1 MAPAHTRPDVLP
13 LVRSRNNGTR
23 TAILL
28 ACGSIAISLSLVVEP
43 SFPPR
48 IGRSGGKFRANRVQV
63 RPNGCRDASLG
74 SMEYRKLTFANERIG
89 KLRGGE
95 GEGEGEGE
103 RDPEASLKEILSPV
117 MNLSY
122 AESQHQKA
130 LDLLREDKLEH
141 AIDILSDVLEWRTK
155 TFGEKAIECAA
166 TWHHYGVALF
176 KKARSSRGIMG
187 EATKEGIRQ
196 LSREIVSK
204 TLNVTVAADDQEK
217 EMEKE
222 DDVDE
227 DADADD
233 DAEEPYQGE
242 DDVDKQVPEGQK
254 GQKQPEQE
262 QVDAG
267 IGDVDNGLD
276 DIDLAGMQNNITG
289 VEGPDDMELAWQAL
303 EVARLIYSEN
313 ESRRIADRRL
323 ADLQFRLC
331 LALQL
336 DGTQKLVDNRT
347 EEGRAAVREGVE
359 YCNKT
364 SHTIQTILSSVEAA
378 KPTESTANEIKELKE
393 ILSELEDKKT
403 EMAEILTKGVEL
415 PKLTDNND
423 PEEIDESKVHD
434 LGVVGSVNPSGYL
447 TESLQEDGAQKRVGD
462 LHEDEE
468 GAKRLRGSEAMSH
481 VTSQTPAAD

>member
-1 MAPAHTRPDVLP
+1 
-13 LVRSRNNGTR
+13 
-23 TAILL
+23 
-28 ACGSIAISLSLVVEP
+28 
-43 SFPPR
+43 
-48 IGRSGGKFRANRVQV
+48 
-63 RPNGCRDASLG
+63 
-74 SMEYRKLTFANERIG
+74 MEYRKLTFANERIG

-103 RDPEASLKEILSPV
+103 REPEASLKEILSPV

-303 EVARLIYSEN
+303 EVARLIYSESKTHFN
-313 ESRRIADRRL
+313 ELAEVHGSLAELSLEREHFETAIGDYKAAIKQISDAKAMNIPLIEGADESRRIADRRL

-364 SHTIQTILSSVEAA
+364 SYTIQTILSSVEAA